1 MKSLTTIK
9 IYRYA
14 IEAFGDTRES
24 GTTGRSEMVVSGSG
38 WTGGCVDAKRDGW
51 RAELTHGNHAR
62 IRQQCCLGLANPF
75 VLISKG

>member
-1 MKSLTTIK
+1 MRRHRINNMPMKQPNRKSMKSLTTIK

-38 WTGGCVDAKRDGW
+38 WTGGCVDAKRGGFKSEGF
-51 RAELTHGNHAR
+51 AH
-62 IRQQCCLGLANPF
+62 
-75 VLISKG
+75 